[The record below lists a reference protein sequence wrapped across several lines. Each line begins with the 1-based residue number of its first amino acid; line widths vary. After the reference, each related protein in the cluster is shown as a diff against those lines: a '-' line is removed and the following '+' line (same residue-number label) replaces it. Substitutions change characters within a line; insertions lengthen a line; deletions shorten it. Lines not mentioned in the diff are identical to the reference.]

1 MKKIRTEMFIETHE
15 VSLVKRKRFF
25 VRAFCEH
32 CQREVSLLPP
42 AEAAFLI
49 CQETEKIYSW
59 MNSKKV
65 HFSYHQDNQPLVC
78 LTSVCLA

>member
-1 MKKIRTEMFIETHE
+1 MKKVQTELFIETHE
-15 VSLVKRKRFF
+15 ISLIKRKRFF

-65 HFSYHQDNQPLVC
+65 HFSYQPGGQPLVC